1 MSVIT
6 LDRTAHATIWTAL
19 LAIRRQLATV
29 LVRQWEEAVR
39 QAERPGRC
47 VPHC

>member
-6 LDRTAHATIWTAL
+6 LERTAHATIWTAL
-19 LAIRRQLATV
+19 LAIRCQLATV
-29 LVRQWEEAVR
+29 LVRQWQEAVR

-47 VPHC
+47 VPYC